1 MVPFT
6 PEEVTMKVLVAVG
19 SKYGATREVAQRI
32 AEDIEGHGFEVD
44 LQDACDVQGIHYYE
58 AVILGSAVYGG
69 LWRRD
74 ASYLVKEHLAEL
86 KDKDVWLFSVGME
99 TVVEPGQPLD
109 EADGFAKDIGAHDHA
124 RFPGALDWDK
134 LNVGE
139 KALIKVLNPP
149 KGDFRDFSA
158 VRDWAE
164 EVAAQLEA
172 IAEG

>member
-1 MVPFT
+1 
-6 PEEVTMKVLVAVG
+6 MKVLVAVG
-19 SKYGATREVAQRI
+19 SKYGATREVARRI
-32 AEDIEGHGFEVD
+32 ADELRERGFEVD
-44 LQDACDVQGIHYYE
+44 LQDACDVQGVHYYE
-58 AVILGSAVYGG
+58 AVVLGSAVYGG

-86 KDKDVWLFSVGME
+86 KAKDVWLFSVGME

-109 EADGFAKDIGAHDHA
+109 EADGFARDIDAHDHA

-149 KGDFRDFSA
+149 KGDFRDFTA
-158 VRDWAE
+158 VREWAAGVADQLE
-164 EVAAQLEA
+164 SIAAQ
-172 IAEG
+172 